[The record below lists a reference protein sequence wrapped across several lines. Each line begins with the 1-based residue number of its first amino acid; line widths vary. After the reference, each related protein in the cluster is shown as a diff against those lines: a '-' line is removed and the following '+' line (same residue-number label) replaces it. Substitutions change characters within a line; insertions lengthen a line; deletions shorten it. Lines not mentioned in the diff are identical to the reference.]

1 MSPKSLLRAK
11 EARSELSEMTEGTTF
26 TRMYPETGAATENSE
41 NVKKL
46 IFCSGKI
53 YYEILKVGL
62 NLICC
67 HFIEWEY
74 FFILLV
80 T

>member
-11 EARSELSEMTEGTTF
+11 EARSDLSEMTEGTQF
-26 TRMYPETGAATENSE
+26 TRMYAETGAAVENAE

-53 YYEILKVGL
+53 YYEILKVSFAL
-62 NLICC
+62 EI
-67 HFIEWEY
+67 FY
-74 FFILLV
+74 F
-80 T
+80 